1 MLPKPHT
8 FPASET
14 IAENYR
20 KISQTFYTSVQNVPS
35 DFLKLDL
42 DRGQREGGKAQGEQI
57 KAKDIEKNPQ
67 NLQQSRPAAS
77 KVDTKGT
84 ITSATGVF
92 LALRP
97 TSAAA
102 SKMARAC

>member
-42 DRGQREGGKAQGEQI
+42 DRGQREGDKAQGEQI
-57 KAKDIEKNPQ
+57 KAKDIEKILKTCNKADQLPP
-67 NLQQSRPAAS
+67 RWTP
-77 KVDTKGT
+77 KV
-84 ITSATGVF
+84 
-92 LALRP
+92 P
-97 TSAAA
+97 
-102 SKMARAC
+102 